1 MEIVERSVVAWGE
14 GGMNRWSTEDFS
26 VSKTNLYDNMIVE
39 SCHFT
44 LLKMHTTI
52 IFFFKN
58 GVDNSKIEP

>member
-52 IFFFKN
+52 IFFLKN

>member
-52 IFFFKN
+52 IFF
-58 GVDNSKIEP
+58 

>member
-52 IFFFKN
+52 IFFLKS